1 MSDFGKMND
10 ELDRIDH
17 VAQARFASGS
27 QPPPVSPAV
36 APPCEQKDKE

>member
-17 VAQARFASGS
+17 VAQARIASGS

-36 APPCEQKDKE
+36 APPREQKDKE